1 MWFKYIIREYINKQT
16 SQIRRWF
23 QIEHFFTHMTRD
35 NRHIIK
41 YSHHTGGATNQTQPW
56 FYVQDLCFQ
65 IQSLTKERALL
76 KNSIIIILPSDAA
89 QNKTKNYNQ
98 LSLALTQGSCQ
109 RVLTRFYVAFDANL
123 GSYSRRTH
131 CKMIE

>member
-76 KNSIIIILPSDAA
+76 NIASLSSSHQMQLRIKQKLQPTFSRSYTRKLSAGFDKVLRRIWCQLGILQPTD
-89 QNKTKNYNQ
+89 
-98 LSLALTQGSCQ
+98 SL
-109 RVLTRFYVAFDANL
+109 
-123 GSYSRRTH
+123 
-131 CKMIE
+131 